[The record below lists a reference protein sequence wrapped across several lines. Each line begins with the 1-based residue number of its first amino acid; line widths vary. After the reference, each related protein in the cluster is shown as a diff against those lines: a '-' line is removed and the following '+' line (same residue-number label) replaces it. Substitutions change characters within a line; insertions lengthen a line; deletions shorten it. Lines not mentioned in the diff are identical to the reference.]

1 MHLGSLRFP
10 PMKNNK
16 EIAGETWLAF
26 LLAFCLIF
34 TKLTTQFHL
43 APELRFKSFYEI
55 NMLFRPAQTL
65 IFTR

>member
-43 APELRFKSFYEI
+43 APELRFKSF
-55 NMLFRPAQTL
+55 
-65 IFTR
+65 